1 MSRGTGGTVGLR
13 HGTFNS
19 SNRQVSAGAV
29 WGAGGSAAATG
40 ITAVPDG
47 RVLDAPALRDDY
59 YCSLLAYSPSVK
71 CLAVG
76 LSDHV
81 YLWSEHRGVD
91 TPDSLNAPYTAHV
104 TSLAF
109 SSTQGGRAI
118 LATGRAD
125 GRITLWS
132 PFDEGPRFDSEQP
145 HPVSCVS
152 FRPAV
157 VKRPSL
163 RDPYVTV
170 ETEELLVGDE
180 AGHIYVYSIEWPSS
194 NDRDLFAWHGAMTL
208 LARMTA
214 HSQQICGIAWSR
226 DGSLFATGG
235 NDNICL
241 LFEMKAVTSPVPAP
255 GRVLA
260 IDASHAKHEFVLSAA
275 IKALAFSPHHPSLL
289 ALGGGSNDRHI
300 HFYHAGSAAPLASI
314 NCFAQVTSLVWSN
327 TRNEVCATFGFAQ
340 PEHPYR
346 IAVFAWPSCQQVV
359 AIPWAE
365 GGRALWSIPYPG
377 GPETGRSRGEGGT
390 WCRRTEQ
397 EGCIVV
403 ATSES
408 SIKFH
413 EVWSEDR
420 RIKGGLGSLGG
431 SNILESLEGL
441 DRDEGLAIR

>member
-1 MSRGTGGTVGLR
+1 M
-13 HGTFNS
+13 
-19 SNRQVSAGAV
+19 
-29 WGAGGSAAATG
+29 
-40 ITAVPDG
+40 
-47 RVLDAPALRDDY
+47 
-59 YCSLLAYSPSVK
+59 AYSPSAK

-76 LSDHV
+76 LSNHV
-81 YLWSEHRGVD
+81 YLWSEHRGVG
-91 TPDSLNAPYTAHV
+91 TPDSLNAPYTSHV

-109 SSTQGGRAI
+109 SSVQGGRAI
-118 LATGRAD
+118 LAIGRAD

-157 VKRPSL
+157 TKRPSL
-163 RDPYVTV
+163 RNPYVTA

-214 HSQQICGIAWSR
+214 HGQQICGIAWSR

-235 NDNICL
+235 NDNVCL
-241 LFEMKAVTSPVPAP
+241 LFETKAVTFPVPDP
-255 GRVLA
+255 GHVLA
-260 IDASHAKHEFVLSAA
+260 INASHAKHEFTLNAA

-314 NCFAQVTSLVWSN
+314 NCFAQVTSLVWSK

-420 RIKGGLGSLGG
+420 RVKGGLGLLGG

-441 DRDEGLAIR
+441 GQDEEFTIR